1 MGTKTVDE
9 AGAEGAETAEEKRD
23 ETGGKADLKK
33 GAASAASDSASGEVA
48 EGAASEGGAAEG
60 AAAGKGAAGAGASG
74 EGASGAGASGEAD
87 SEDDSSEDDSFEDD
101 ELLATGDEASGP
113 SGVGQGAAAVV
124 SAVLGFVSLTGSWI
138 GTVAAARETL
148 VGQLQTS
155 SSASVATQ
163 IKEVYGDAWK
173 TSAMW
178 AGLFALTAL
187 VTAVVV
193 LIRPAFGAA
202 DKPQPLWIKSV
213 AWAGVSLGVIGL
225 LLAVL
230 KYSDAILGL
239 PSAT

>member
-1 MGTKTVDE
+1 MATKTE
-9 AGAEGAETAEEKRD
+9 
-23 ETGGKADLKK
+23 
-33 GAASAASDSASGEVA
+33 DSAGEISEVELTKSSGNDVA
-48 EGAASEGGAAEG
+48 EQDVTEESVTEE
-60 AAAGKGAAGAGASG
+60 
-74 EGASGAGASGEAD
+74 D
-87 SEDDSSEDDSFEDD
+87 SLQEDDD
-101 ELLATGDEASGP
+101 ELLAEGEEQAPKEP
-113 SGVGQGAAAVV
+113 SYVGQGAAAVV
-124 SAVLGFVSLTGSWI
+124 SAALGFVSLSGSWL

-163 IKEVYGDAWK
+163 VKEVYGDAWK

-193 LIRPAFGAA
+193 LVRPAFGSP
-202 DKPQPLWIKSV
+202 DRQQPAWIKSIAWGGV
-213 AWAGVSLGVIGL
+213 ALGVIGL